1 MQLKLKRPRW
11 LAIRLEGAST
21 PGLPDV
27 LLTDEV
33 GRFHLV
39 ELKNCRTSHV
49 RLYAHQT
56 SFLIRQAR
64 QGASVWVLV
73 RQNDSVFLFS
83 GAQAIELADTGL
95 KKVSPVGRWKK
106 PINWDAIFTRI
117 SAANPIQ

>member
-1 MQLKLKRPRW
+1 MQLKSKRPEW
-11 LAIRLEGAST
+11 LSTRIEGAST

-27 LLTDEV
+27 LLTDEI

-49 RLYAHQT
+49 RLSAHQT

-73 RQNDSVFLFS
+73 RQNDTVFLFS

-95 KKVSPVGRWKK
+95 RKVSPVGRWQK
-106 PINWDAIFTRI
+106 PINWDEIFTRI
-117 SAANPIQ
+117 SATNPI